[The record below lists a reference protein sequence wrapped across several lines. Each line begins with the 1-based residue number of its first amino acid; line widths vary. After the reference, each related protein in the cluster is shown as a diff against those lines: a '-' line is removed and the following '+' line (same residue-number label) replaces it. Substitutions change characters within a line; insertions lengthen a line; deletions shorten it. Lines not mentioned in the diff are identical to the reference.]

1 MMYAV
6 SDLRVQP
13 LQHERSG
20 VTGIAVRF
28 DAPRYRNALGLDT
41 VEHLHRVLAGDPV
54 STVLLGSTTSGIF
67 SAGAD
72 LRADDRT
79 RARLSDQLYACYELM
94 VSRPGLVIA
103 VVDGPAVGG
112 GAQLTAAADLRIAST
127 AACWRWVGP
136 RHGLAVGAWILPE
149 LVGRSRALNLTL
161 TGSWLRAQQA
171 VRAGFVPDLAAD
183 PWKSAL
189 DTAQALAG
197 ADPDALAAVKQIATR
212 PSLLRQLA
220 EERRRNRDTW
230 TGRAPAP
237 GAAAEEARRS
247 RLTIGDQ
254 SGI

>member
-1 MMYAV
+1 MIHAV

-20 VTGIAVRF
+20 VTGIVVRF
-28 DAPRYRNALGLDT
+28 DAPRHRNALSLAT

-79 RARLSDQLYACYELM
+79 RARLSDQLYACCELM
-94 VSRPGLVIA
+94 LSRPGLVIA

-136 RHGLAVGAWILPE
+136 RHGLAVGAWILPD
-149 LVGRSRALNLTL
+149 LVGRSLALNLTL
-161 TGSWLRAQQA
+161 TGRWLQAHEA
-171 VRAGFVPDLAAD
+171 VRAGLISDLAAD
-183 PWKSAL
+183 PWKAAL
-189 DTAQALAG
+189 DTAQALAE
-197 ADPDALAAVKQIATR
+197 ADPGALTAVKQVATQ
-212 PSLLRQLA
+212 PGLLRQLT
-220 EERRRNRDTW
+220 EERRRNRDAW
-230 TGRAPAP
+230 TGRAPSP
-237 GAAAEEARRS
+237 RAAAEEGRRS
-247 RLTIGDQ
+247 RLTTGDR
-254 SGI
+254 SDI

>member
-1 MMYAV
+1 MMCAV

-20 VTGIAVRF
+20 VTGIAARL
-28 DAPRYRNALGLDT
+28 DAPRHRNALSLDT
-41 VEHLHRVLAGDPV
+41 VEHLHRVLADDPV

-67 SAGAD
+67 SSGAD
-72 LRADDRT
+72 LGADDRT

-112 GAQLTAAADLRIAST
+112 GAQLTAAADLRIASA

-149 LVGRSRALNLTL
+149 LVGRSLALNLTL
-161 TGSWLRAQQA
+161 TGRWLHAQQA
-171 VRAGFVPDLAAD
+171 VRAGFISDLAAD
-183 PWKSAL
+183 PWEAAL
-189 DTAQALAG
+189 DTAQALAE
-197 ADPDALAAVKQIATR
+197 ANPSALTAVKQVANR
-212 PSLLRQLA
+212 PGLLRRLA
-220 EERRRNRDTW
+220 EERRRNRDAW
-230 TGRAPAP
+230 TGRAPSP
-237 GAAAEEARRS
+237 RAAAEESRRS
-247 RLTIGDQ
+247 RLTTGEQ

>member
-1 MMYAV
+1 MMHAV

-20 VTGIAVRF
+20 VTGIVVRF
-28 DAPRYRNALGLDT
+28 DAPRHRNALSLAT

-79 RARLSDQLYACYELM
+79 RARLSDRLYACYELM

-103 VVDGPAVGG
+103 VIDGPAVGG

-149 LVGRSRALNLTL
+149 LVGRSLALNLTL
-161 TGSWLRAQQA
+161 TGRWLHAQEA
-171 VRAGFVPDLAAD
+171 ARAGFISDLAAD
-183 PWKSAL
+183 PWKTAL
-189 DTAQALAG
+189 DTAQALAE
-197 ADPDALAAVKQIATR
+197 ADPSALAAVKQVATR
-212 PSLLRQLA
+212 PGLLQQLA
-220 EERRRNRDTW
+220 EERRRNRDAW
-230 TGRAPAP
+230 TGRAPSP
-237 GAAAEEARRS
+237 RAAAEEGRRS
-247 RLTIGDQ
+247 RLTTGDR
-254 SGI
+254 SDI

>member
-1 MMYAV
+1 MDAV

-13 LQHERSG
+13 MQHERSG
-20 VTGIAVRF
+20 VSGIAARL
-28 DAPRYRNALGLDT
+28 DAPRHRNALSLAT
-41 VEHLHRVLAGDPV
+41 VEHLQRVLADDPV
-54 STVLLGSTTSGIF
+54 STVLLGSTTPGIF

-72 LRADDRT
+72 LRADDQT

-149 LVGRSRALNLTL
+149 LVGRSLALNLTL
-161 TGSWLRAQQA
+161 TGRWLPAQEA
-171 VRAGFVPDLAAD
+171 VRAGFISGLAED
-183 PWKSAL
+183 PWEAAL
-189 DTAQALAG
+189 DTAQALAE
-197 ADPDALAAVKQIATR
+197 ADPSALTAVKRLATR
-212 PSLLRQLA
+212 PGLLRQLM

-230 TGRAPAP
+230 TGRAPSAR
-237 GAAAEEARRS
+237 AAAEEARRS

>member
-1 MMYAV
+1 MNAV

-13 LQHERSG
+13 LQNEHPG
-20 VTGIAVRF
+20 VTGIAARL
-28 DAPRYRNALGLDT
+28 DAPRYRNALSLAT
-41 VEHLHRVLAGDPV
+41 VEHLHRVLADDPV

-72 LRADDRT
+72 LRADDRS

-94 VSRPGLVIA
+94 ISRPGPVIA

-149 LVGRSRALNLTL
+149 LVGRSLALNLTL
-161 TGSWLRAQQA
+161 TGRWLHAQEA
-171 VRAGFVPDLAAD
+171 VRAGFIADLAAD
-183 PWKSAL
+183 PWKAAL
-189 DTAQALAG
+189 DTAQSLAE
-197 ADPDALAAVKQIATR
+197 ADPSALAAVKQIAARPGLSLRLTR
-212 PSLLRQLA
+212 
-220 EERRRNRDTW
+220 ERRRNHDAW

-237 GAAAEEARRS
+237 REAAEESRRS
-247 RLTIGDQ
+247 RLTTGDS

>member
-13 LQHERSG
+13 LQRERSG
-20 VTGIAVRF
+20 AAGIAARF
-28 DAPRYRNALGLDT
+28 DAPRRRNALSLDT

-149 LVGRSRALNLTL
+149 LVGRSLALNLTL
-161 TGSWLRAQQA
+161 TGRWLQAQEA
-171 VRAGFVPDLAAD
+171 VRAGFISDLAAD
-183 PWKSAL
+183 PWEAAL
-189 DTAQALAG
+189 DIAQALAE
-197 ADPDALAAVKQIATR
+197 ADPGALAAVKQVATR
-212 PSLLRQLA
+212 PSLSQQLT

-230 TGRAPAP
+230 KGQAPSP
-237 GAAAEEARRS
+237 RAAAEEARRS
-247 RLTIGDQ
+247 RLTAGDQ
-254 SGI
+254 PGI

>member
-1 MMYAV
+1 MCAV

-20 VTGIAVRF
+20 VTGIAARL
-28 DAPRYRNALGLDT
+28 DAPRHRNALSLDT
-41 VEHLHRVLAGDPV
+41 VEHLHRVLVGDPV

-72 LRADDRT
+72 LGADDRA

-112 GAQLTAAADLRIAST
+112 GAQLTAAADLRIASA

-149 LVGRSRALNLTL
+149 LVGRSLALNLTL
-161 TGSWLRAQQA
+161 TGRWLHARQA
-171 VRAGFVPDLAAD
+171 VRAGFISDLAAD
-183 PWKSAL
+183 PWEAAL
-189 DTAQALAG
+189 DTAQALAE
-197 ADPDALAAVKQIATR
+197 ADPSALTAVKQVANR
-212 PSLLRQLA
+212 PGLLRRLA
-220 EERRRNRDTW
+220 EERRRNRDAW
-230 TGRAPAP
+230 TGRAPSP
-237 GAAAEEARRS
+237 QAAAEESRRS
-247 RLTIGDQ
+247 RLTTGEQ